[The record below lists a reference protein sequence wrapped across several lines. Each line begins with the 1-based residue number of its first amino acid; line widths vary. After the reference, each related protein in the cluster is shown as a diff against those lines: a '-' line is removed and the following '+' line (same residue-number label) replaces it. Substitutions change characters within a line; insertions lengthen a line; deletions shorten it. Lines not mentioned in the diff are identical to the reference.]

1 MIAGRETG
9 RGCATHVV
17 ARAMLWL
24 AAPLLLSAP
33 ALAQF
38 DVPASTAVR
47 EKITGQLLSAEG
59 APAPEAGDQIG
70 AFVGDQV
77 VGLFSFTGETATR
90 EFVIVIYG
98 DLQNTND
105 VVEGAKRNQVITFRF
120 FDSSA
125 NTDRTDVVVEA
136 PNGERFTYKYAG
148 EEVPPILDDLP
159 IPIDLTPTRTLNLRV
174 GVTGGN
180 GGDGGDGDPVNRFDV
195 DGNGRVQVRDAAIV
209 LRIVTGATRGLSED
223 SLGRAD
229 VNDDGVVSTADAIEV
244 LQNR

>member
-1 MIAGRETG
+1 MIAGRETS
-9 RGCATHVV
+9 RGFGAHAV

-24 AAPLLLSAP
+24 AAPLLLGAP

-90 EFVIVIYG
+90 EFVIIIYG
-98 DLQNTND
+98 DLQTTND
-105 VVEGAKRNQVITFRF
+105 VVEGAKRNEVITFRF

-174 GVTGGN
+174 GVTGGG

-195 DGNGRVQVRDAAIV
+195 DGNGKVQVADAAIV

-229 VNDDGVVSTADAIEV
+229 VNDDGVVSSADAIEV